1 LSDDARQELEDI
13 FHSLTADTK
22 LAQELGEDCLKR
34 LPSDLRE
41 QLSVDRSDWLAEIV
55 AEARSRLME
64 RLQSKGVAG

>member
-1 LSDDARQELEDI
+1 LSDDARQELEDL
-13 FHSLTADTK
+13 FDSLSTDTT

-41 QLSVDRSDWLAEIV
+41 QLSVDRNDWLAEIV

-64 RLQSKGVAG
+64 RLQNKEVAG